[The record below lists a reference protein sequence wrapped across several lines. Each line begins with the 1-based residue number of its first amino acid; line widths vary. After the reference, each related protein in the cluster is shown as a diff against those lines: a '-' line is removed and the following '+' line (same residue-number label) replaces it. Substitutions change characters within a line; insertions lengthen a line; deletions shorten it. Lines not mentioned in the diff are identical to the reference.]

1 MHIRIMAFKS
11 YLNTDVLPMFKD
23 ALVISYF
30 QHHWRHRSTE
40 TQLSEGSIYL
50 LSINL
55 LSYSLQEVD
64 RRVDHNIAEAM
75 QF

>member
-1 MHIRIMAFKS
+1 MHIRIMAFKN

-23 ALVISYF
+23 ALVIS
-30 QHHWRHRSTE
+30 HHWRHRSTE